1 MIEFKYMS
9 KMPGFLDPTKH

>member
-1 MIEFKYMS
+1 MS